1 MFFDKEGGVL
11 DISIGDPREAIS
23 KEVGGDILIRED
35 PKTNEVLG
43 ITILNFEKRFEQT
56 KTEVFPV
63 TAALTQSEA
72 CFHARF
78 LARLFT

>member
-1 MFFDKEGGVL
+1 MEKRLRMFFDKEGDVL

-23 KEVGGDILIRED
+23 KEVGGDILIRVD

-43 ITILNFEKRFEQT
+43 ITILNFEKRFEQR

-63 TAALTQSEA
+63 SAALTQSEA
-72 CFHARF
+72 EI
-78 LARLFT
+78 

>member
-1 MFFDKEGGVL
+1 MEERLRMFFDKEGDVL

-23 KEVGGDILIRED
+23 KEVGDDILIRVA

-56 KTEVFPV
+56 KTEIFPI
-63 TAALTQSEA
+63 TAILTQAEA
-72 CFHARF
+72 EISK
-78 LARLFT
+78 